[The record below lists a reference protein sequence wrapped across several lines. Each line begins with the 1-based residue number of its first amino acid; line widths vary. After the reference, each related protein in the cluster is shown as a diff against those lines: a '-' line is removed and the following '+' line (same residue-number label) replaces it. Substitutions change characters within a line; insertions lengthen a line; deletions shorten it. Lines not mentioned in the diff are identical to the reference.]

1 MEISSKIH
9 NRKQIMTNYV
19 IEILKSEFPM
29 NAMVD
34 FDKYSDFIPDKLF
47 QNNIDTDN
55 RMAGFLSQVGHE
67 SGGFLRLEENLM
79 YSAKRLLQ
87 VFPKY
92 FNETT
97 AKNAEYKPQ
106 VIANKI
112 YANRMGNG
120 NESTNDGFRFRGRG
134 LIQLTGYYNYL
145 KCGNDIGKN
154 LIENPDYLLTIEGAI
169 DSAIWYWN
177 NRNCNKYADVLDI
190 IGLTKAINGGTIGLE
205 HRTKLFNSIL
215 QKLKMR

>member
-1 MEISSKIH
+1 
-9 NRKQIMTNYV
+9 MTNYV
-19 IEILKSEFPM
+19 IEILQSEFPM

-34 FDKYSDFIPDKLF
+34 FDKYSDFIPDKLI

-55 RMAGFLSQVGHE
+55 RMAGFLSQIGHE

-112 YANRMGNG
+112 
-120 NESTNDGFRFRGRG
+120 G
-134 LIQLTGYYNYL
+134 L
-145 KCGNDIGKN
+145 
-154 LIENPDYLLTIEGAI
+154 
-169 DSAIWYWN
+169 S
-177 NRNCNKYADVLDI
+177 
-190 IGLTKAINGGTIGLE
+190 
-205 HRTKLFNSIL
+205 
-215 QKLKMR
+215 